1 MNEFHFK
8 FLIGD
13 LKIFLMKTRGF
24 DVKWVGLT
32 GGLGT
37 GKSTVAGLLLK
48 LGIPVIDADR
58 LAKQV
63 VEPGSQ
69 GLAKVIQ
76 VFGPEILSSS
86 KTLDREK
93 MAGLVFS
100 DPKKLK
106 QLEEILHPLV
116 QEEVR
121 HQKKWLMDQHTP
133 WAVYD
138 VPLLFEKKLQ
148 AQFDSILLVT
158 CSKEK
163 QWERIRKRNHWN
175 DQEIQKRV
183 DSQLPLKDKIELSHH
198 ILQNDGSLEDLQKK
212 VATFVQLMNDE
223 TQGEI

>member
-1 MNEFHFK
+1 
-8 FLIGD
+8 
-13 LKIFLMKTRGF
+13 MKTRGF

-37 GKSTVAGLLLK
+37 GKSTVSRLLLK
-48 LGIPVIDADR
+48 SGVPVIDADR

-69 GLAKVIQ
+69 GLADVIQ
-76 VFGPEILSSS
+76 AFGPDVLSSS
-86 KTLDREK
+86 KSLDREK

-100 DPKKLK
+100 DPEKLK
-106 QLEEILHPLV
+106 RLEEILHPLV

-121 HQKKWLMDQHTP
+121 NQKKWLVDQHTP

-148 AQFDSILLVT
+148 AQFDFILLVT
-158 CSKEK
+158 CSAEK
-163 QWERIRKRNHWN
+163 QWERIRQRNHWN
-175 DQEIQKRV
+175 DQEIQKRLN
-183 DSQLPLKDKIELSHH
+183 SQLPLQDKIQLSHH
-198 ILQNDGSLEDLQKK
+198 ILQNDGTLDDLEKK
-212 VATFVQLMNDE
+212 VATFVQLMNDG